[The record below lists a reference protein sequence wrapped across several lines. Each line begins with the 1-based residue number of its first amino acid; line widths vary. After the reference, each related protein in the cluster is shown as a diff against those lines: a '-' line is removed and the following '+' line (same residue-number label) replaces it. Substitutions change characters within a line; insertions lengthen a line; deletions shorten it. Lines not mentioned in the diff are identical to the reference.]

1 MHTFLGVFVFVLSIS
16 CLARSNPP
24 APGVGI
30 SIQHKDAKGVQSAQ
44 NGPNE
49 SSDTDGAPVF
59 VKGVPRQESEADARH
74 KQYEHNE
81 KPALDRLLTWATVAL
96 AFFTGLLF
104 IFTFLLWRSTSQLV
118 KETGDAA
125 RKQLRAYMTL
135 EICESRGLAHETPLA
150 VKFSL
155 VCHGQTPASKVRV
168 RGIIEIASLPLP
180 FNYIAPEL
188 RERCPQEFV
197 VFPGKQTGVYGWIT
211 ADAPFTADE
220 IREITSPTSSRRAH
234 LHAKIIYTDAFGEQ
248 RETVSRQFLDPL
260 SIVRGDDGTIVTFI
274 WALHEGGN
282 NYS

>member
-1 MHTFLGVFVFVLSIS
+1 M
-16 CLARSNPP
+16 
-24 APGVGI
+24 
-30 SIQHKDAKGVQSAQ
+30 QSAQ

-74 KQYEHNE
+74 KQYEHHE
-81 KPALDRLLTWATVAL
+81 KPTLDRWLTWATVAL
-96 AFFTGLLF
+96 AVFTGLLF
-104 IFTFLLWRSTSQLV
+104 FFTALLWKSTSRLV
-118 KETGDAA
+118 KETGDTA

-135 EICESRGLAHETPLA
+135 EICEWRGLTRQIPLA

-197 VFPGKQTGVYGWIT
+197 VFPGKQNGPSGWIT
-211 ADAPFTADE
+211 ADAAFTVDE
-220 IREITSPTSSRRAH
+220 IQEITSPTSNRLAY
-234 LHAKIIYTDAFGEQ
+234 LHAKIIYTDVFGEP
-248 RETVSRQFLDPL
+248 RETVSRYFLDPL
-260 SIVRGDDGTIVTFI
+260 SIVRRDDGSVVSCV

>member
-16 CLARSNPP
+16 CLAQSNPP

-30 SIQHKDAKGVQSAQ
+30 SIQHNDAKGEQSAQ

-49 SSDTDGAPVF
+49 SSGTDGAPVF

-74 KQYEHNE
+74 KQYEHHE
-81 KPALDRLLTWATVAL
+81 KPTLDRWLTWATVAL
-96 AFFTGLLF
+96 AVFTCLLF
-104 IFTFLLWRSTSQLV
+104 IFTALLWMSTSRLV
-118 KETGDAA
+118 KEAADTA

-135 EICESRGLAHETPLA
+135 EICEWRGLVHQIPFA

-155 VCHGQTPASKVRV
+155 VCHGQTPASMVRV
-168 RGIIEIASLPLP
+168 LGIIEIAPHPLP
-180 FNYIAPEL
+180 FNYIAPEQ
-188 RERCPQEFV
+188 RDSFRPEFV

-220 IREITSPTSSRRAH
+220 ILEITSPTSSRRAH